1 MAGCNQHRSDE
12 ATDATRLRRM
22 VGYTVVGEM
31 GFYRRVPRTADVV
44 AEKVSVTY
52 QLTREAFKKMRAQDP
67 AAVSAFDA
75 LIIHLL
81 SDREFADRE
90 ILALQS

>member
-1 MAGCNQHRSDE
+1 
-12 ATDATRLRRM
+12 
-22 VGYTVVGEM
+22 
-31 GFYRRVPRTADVV
+31 
-44 AEKVSVTY
+44 VTY